1 MNLFQHIPEELF
13 SILSSPNRVLYA
25 EALEVLYLVYQDA
38 LEIPEEQLYTALRGN
53 LEEQL
58 AEATFDEEDIFEE
71 ERGDVSGRARFLIR
85 KLTGKGWIEKA
96 RGKDFK
102 EYIHV
107 PEYSSKL
114 IELLH
119 ALSNPSTARGYSY
132 VYGTYSLL
140 KTADESGSPYEK
152 MTTVYSAYDN
162 TRELIKLLKT
172 VYHNIQHYFK
182 LQIQL
187 HDVNQILASHFDEF
201 GQRVVETYIRPLKIR
216 DSVPKYRVPIQAVLD
231 RWLEEESIIT
241 AMANAA
247 LQDQRGENLSACRTE
262 LLRMI
267 YWIKER
273 YEALEQD
280 YLEKIDI
287 QVRRYTKATTQKLE
301 NLTNRDENVRGN
313 LNYLLSALSRNRRS
327 GELVEHI
334 QGAFQIYE
342 QSYLSEKSLWTR
354 KRGVRR
360 KMNAP
365 VSVSDTI
372 IPEEAA
378 EELRALTRSRYGKAA
393 VRAYMEQLFAGKEE
407 LRAEEMELSDDFGYI
422 MSLLA
427 VVNSAD
433 RGSFYT
439 VDLPEEG
446 ADAVEQGQYR
456 IPALRFRRKEGK

>member
-1 MNLFQHIPEELF
+1 M
-13 SILSSPNRVLYA
+13 SSPNRMLYA
-25 EALEVLYLVYQDA
+25 DALEVLYLVYQDA
-38 LEIPEEQLYTALRGN
+38 LIIPEEQLYTALRGT

-58 AEATFDEEDIFEE
+58 AQATFDDEGIFEE
-71 ERGDVSGRARFLIR
+71 ERSDISGRARFLIR
-85 KLTGKGWIEKA
+85 KLVSRGWIEKA

-119 ALSNPSTARGYSY
+119 SLSNPSTARGYSY

-140 KTADESGSPYEK
+140 KTADETGTPYEK
-152 MTTVYSAYDN
+152 MTTVYSAYDT

-182 LQIQL
+182 LQMQL
-187 HDVNQILASHFDEF
+187 QEVNLVLASHFDDF
-201 GQRVVETYIRPLKIR
+201 GQRVVEAHIRPLKIR

-231 RWLEEESIIT
+231 RWLEDDGIIT

-247 LQDQRGENLSACRTE
+247 LQDKRCEDLTACRTE

-273 YEALEQD
+273 YDSLEQD
-280 YLEKIDI
+280 YLEEIDA

-301 NLTNRDENVRGN
+301 NLTNRDQGVRGN
-313 LNYLLSALSRNRRS
+313 LNYLMSALSRNRRP
-327 GELVEHI
+327 GELVEKI
-334 QGAFQIYE
+334 QDAFQIYE

-360 KMNAP
+360 KMSDP
-365 VSVSDTI
+365 VSVKDTTV
-372 IPEEAA
+372 PEEVA

-393 VRAYMEQLFAGKEE
+393 VRAYMERLLAGKEV
-407 LRAEEMELSDDFGYI
+407 LPAEEMEVIDDHGYV

-427 VVNSAD
+427 VVNSED
-433 RGSFYT
+433 RGSFYM
-439 VDLPEEG
+439 VDLPEDG
-446 ADAVEQGQYR
+446 AEMVERGPYR
-456 IPALRFRRKEGK
+456 VPPLRFRRKEGK